1 MKKVVTIFLTLG
13 MVAIAFSAVDVTFT
27 VNTCNYAGA
36 TDSTVTIQV
45 RGNTAPLTWDDQ
57 SVTLVQNS
65 GDYWTGTVTFNVSE
79 GTAIAYKYVA
89 IDKVT
94 GATAWEGYSG
104 DRSATLTGT
113 AMTLPVDYFNLTTA
127 PFTPTD
133 SVDVWF
139 RVNMAGVLDYDGTSP
154 VGVRGSIPLDPSWA
168 TAFVLTQ
175 EGASDFYSGHMK
187 FPTTDIGD
195 TIQYKFVW
203 GPTTGWDNVHW
214 ESPKYDTW
222 LTSGNR
228 YFFVKNDTTL
238 AFKYFSDTP
247 PASSIDTFAVTIVM
261 NTSTMDN
268 ITDSTALFFVT
279 GSYDGWAHDDDTLK
293 IVGDYASKTFYF
305 VGSSEGLDL
314 EFTFFYRLLATID
327 QQNWEGI
334 ANHKPTVKSDTTL
347 VYYWKQNQN
356 PPYTPSDSV
365 DVWFR
370 VNMAGVPDYD
380 GTSPVGVRGSI
391 PLDPSWA
398 TAFVLNQEG
407 ATDYYSGHMKFPT
420 TDIGD
425 TIQYKFVWGPT
436 TGWDNVHWEQPK
448 YDTWLTS
455 GNRYF
460 FVKKDTTLAFKY
472 FSDEPPTGV
481 EPQTSYVV
489 FSVDMAAYI
498 ELGIFSEARKDSMQV
513 RGTFNGWNDGNPLK
527 CKMTK
532 QPGTS
537 IYSLIAEITD
547 FPGKE
552 IEYKYYMK
560 MSDESLDYWK
570 ENGIPDIVGDWG
582 YEVPPTRGG
591 GNRKITYVGDPAN
604 YQVLDVEMYNGLPAQ
619 GIIPEGQTVSVTFS
633 IDMNNAPLFNAA
645 TDTVK
650 FYFKDEWQVN
660 SLGLR
665 GQSLKYSDTNGD
677 KIYDITIDFVGPTAY
692 TLIYTVGFD
701 GPENTIEEG
710 GGFEYGRFR
719 CRYIQPTTIT
729 PVTWPT
735 AYSTPMDVFTEDPP
749 LDVEVPP
756 LGYVKVDEKKVAAP
770 EQFSLSQNY
779 PNPFNPTTEIHFAI
793 PERSDVQL
801 TIYNLLGKVVN
812 KVTYNNLN
820 VGNYSYVWNSKD
832 LHGNNV
838 ASGIYFYELRAG
850 SKYHAM
856 KKMVLV
862 K

>member
-1 MKKVVTIFLTLG
+1 MKKIATMFLLVLLVSLTFAQ
-13 MVAIAFSAVDVTFT
+13 VNVTFR
-27 VNTCNYAGA
+27 VNTSTMLEGV
-36 TDSTVTIQV
+36 TDSTGIMHI
-45 RGNTAPLTWDDQ
+45 RG
-57 SVTLVQNS
+57 SMNS
-65 GDYWTGTVTFNVSE
+65 WGDGNPMTNVGGDYWETTIPL
-79 GTAIAYKYVA
+79 TAGNYNFKFTYT
-89 IDKVT
+89 DKVT
-94 GATAWEGYSG
+94 NNLKWESVS
-104 DRSATLTGT
+104 DRALTVGT
-113 AMTLPVDYFNLTTA
+113 EAMVFEAYFDDIA
-127 PFTPTD
+127 PYTPTD
-133 SVDVWF
+133 SIDVWF

-154 VGVRGSIPLDPSWA
+154 VGVRGSIPLDPTWEHA
-168 TAFVLTQ
+168 VELTK
-175 EGASDFYSGHMK
+175 EGDTDFYSGLIS
-187 FPTTDIGD
+187 FPNTDAGD

-203 GPTTGWDNVHW
+203 GPLAGWDNVHW
-214 ESPKYDTW
+214 ESPKND
-222 LTSGNR
+222 LLGGNR
-228 YFFVKNDTTL
+228 YFYLGPDTTL

-247 PASSIDTFAVTIVM
+247 PASSIDTFKVTIVM

-279 GSYDGWAHDDDTLK
+279 GSYDGWAHNDDTLK
-293 IVGDYASKTFYF
+293 IVGDYASKTFNF
-305 VGSSEGLDL
+305 VGPSDGIDL
-314 EFTFFYRLLATID
+314 EFTFFYRMLATID

-334 ANHKPTVKSDTTL
+334 ANHKPSVNSDTTL
-347 VYYWKQNQN
+347 IYYWKQNEN
-356 PPYTPSDSV
+356 PPYTPTDSV

-398 TAFVLNQEG
+398 TAFVLAQEG
-407 ATDYYSGHMKFPT
+407 ATDYYSGHMKFPV

-481 EPQTSYVV
+481 EPQTAYVV
-489 FSVDMAAYI
+489 FTVDMAAYI

-513 RGTFNGWNDGNPLK
+513 RGGFNGWNDGNPLK

-537 IYSLIAEITD
+537 LYMLMTEITD

-560 MSDESLDYWK
+560 MSDESITYWK
-570 ENGIPDIVGDWG
+570 NNGIPDIVGDWG

-591 GNRKITYVGDPAN
+591 GNRKLVFAGAPSN
-604 YQVLDVEMYNGLPAQ
+604 YQVLDVEMFNGLPIQ
-619 GIIPEGQTVSVTFS
+619 GIIPQGQTVSVTFS
-633 IDMNNAPLFNAA
+633 VDMNNAPLFNAA
-645 TDTVK
+645 TDSVL
-650 FYFKDEWQVN
+650 FNFKDEWQSN
-660 SLGLR
+660 TLGLR
-665 GQSLKYSDTNGD
+665 GETLKYTDANSDGV
-677 KIYDITIDFVGPTAY
+677 YEITIDFVGPTAY
-692 TLIYTVGFD
+692 TLIYTVSYV
-701 GPENTIEEG
+701 GPENSLEEG

-719 CRYIQPTTIT
+719 CRYIQPTTT
-729 PVTWPT
+729 DPVSWPT
-735 AYSTPMDVFTEDPP
+735 TYSTPTDIFTEDPP

-756 LGYVKVDEKKVAAP
+756 LGYVKIADDKVVAP
-770 EQFSLSQNY
+770 EKFSLSQNF
-779 PNPFNPTTEIHFAI
+779 PNPFNPTTEIRFAI
-793 PERSDVQL
+793 PEKSDVTL

-812 KVTYNNLN
+812 KVTYNNLS

-850 SKYHAM
+850 NKYHAL